1 VQEYEKRFETWLD
14 NLRFVREYN
23 AKHASHW
30 VGDRLP
36 PPPLTTAAVTLQE
49 CSADW
54 SDWHTLNLPPSRLPP
69 SFIPRCSWA

>member
-1 VQEYEKRFETWLD
+1 MQEYEKRFETWLD

-49 CSADW
+49 CSAD
-54 SDWHTLNLPPSRLPP
+54 
-69 SFIPRCSWA
+69 